1 MKTIDKYLTEKR
13 ITSKTKDLKP
23 LIKKPQTSKHI
34 IDGTEV
40 QITHTGKLLIFEYP
54 AKEAMITYNLIQ
66 VCDELK
72 KKYSQI
78 GLRGNKEMEFI
89 IKL

>member
-1 MKTIDKYLTEKR
+1 MNTINKYLIEKR
-13 ITSKTKDLKP
+13 ITSKVEDLTP
-23 LIKKPQTSKHI
+23 LIKKPKTAKHS
-34 IDGTEV
+34 IDGVEV
-40 QITHTGKLLIFEYP
+40 QITLANKLLIFEYP

-66 VCDELK
+66 VCDTLK

-78 GLRGNKEMEFI
+78 GLRGSKEMEFI

>member
-1 MKTIDKYLTEKR
+1 MKTIDKYLVEKR
-13 ITSKTKDLKP
+13 ITSKPKDLKP
-23 LIKKPQTSKHI
+23 LVTNPKTSKQS
-34 IDGTEV
+34 IDGIDV
-40 QITHTGKLLIFEYP
+40 DITYTGKVLIFEYP
-54 AKEAMITYNLIQ
+54 AKEALITYNLIQ
-66 VCDELK
+66 VCDELN